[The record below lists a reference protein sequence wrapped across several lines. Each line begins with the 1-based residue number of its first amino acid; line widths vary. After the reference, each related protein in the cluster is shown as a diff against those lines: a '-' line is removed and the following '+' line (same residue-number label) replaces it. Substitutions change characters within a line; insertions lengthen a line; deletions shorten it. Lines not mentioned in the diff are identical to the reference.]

1 MCGMS
6 KGIKHQPHSSKNE
19 GYVSVVVEMMHYW
32 PQRPL
37 FEAAVLRL
45 EMMEKHTKQLLLCK
59 MMMLQDYYYYKKFS
73 TSYSITLEFCCIVA
87 RIHPGISVCQQYFLV
102 V

>member
-1 MCGMS
+1 MS

-19 GYVSVVVEMMHYW
+19 GDVSVVVEMMHYW

-59 MMMLQDYYYYKKFS
+59 KMMLQDYYYRKFS
-73 TSYSITLEFCCIVA
+73 TPNDNSRTKNGS
-87 RIHPGISVCQQYFLV
+87 RIIRSKSSKNKC
-102 V
+102 